1 MFNIPIYFEMLFN
14 LSKRNDWT
22 TPKALSES
30 LTLLLFPNV
39 KAYEYSG
46 FYNKFYKGKNKG
58 SLVYEGSQN
67 EIKQV
72 SYDKYIYKMADNF
85 RSLNFKNKN
94 FNPEIFAKNLLD
106 QIKNA
111 TNLNGS
117 VRSGLI
123 HSCSMNY
130 HENIYL
136 FLAESLY
143 YALLAQNDKNA
154 IYVKPKS
161 LMDNDLNFDDEPVW
175 KRILSEETFLSEKF
189 PPRFKQTLNLLT
201 DKDVDTFLKLLELVV
216 LDSDG
221 EYYLYA
227 PVTDAEVEL
236 YKKYGIG
243 DREFFSMKE
252 AGLVNLG
259 ERVDNKLTAYDSDF
273 CGFQNDNLVIAIQ
286 ADKVDSYQLNYKS
299 YAFTQVG
306 LYILEL
312 SEIETNDLFFT
323 ELANLVKQNYA
334 NAPVKVHLFSVE
346 DIEYAE
352 NIEMVDFSKDILQ

>member
-1 MFNIPIYFEMLFN
+1 MFNIPTYFEILFN
-14 LSKRNDWT
+14 LSTDNNWT
-22 TPKALSES
+22 TPKSLSES
-30 LTLLLFPNV
+30 LALLLFPNV

-46 FYNKFYKGKNKG
+46 FYNKFYNGKNKG

-67 EIKQV
+67 EIKQI
-72 SYDKYIYKMADNF
+72 SYDKYIYKMAENF

-123 HSCSMNY
+123 RSYSINC

-143 YALLAQNDKNA
+143 YALLAQNNKNA
-154 IYVKPKS
+154 NYVNPER
-161 LMDNDLNFDDEPVW
+161 LLDNDLNFDGEPAWV
-175 KRILSEETFLSEKF
+175 RIISEGAFLSGNF
-189 PPRFKQTLNLLT
+189 SPRFKQTLNLLT
-201 DKDVDTFLKLLELVV
+201 AKDVDTFLKLLELVI

-227 PVTDAEVEL
+227 PVTNGEVEL
-236 YKKYGIG
+236 YKKYEIG

-252 AGLVNLG
+252 AGLINLG

-286 ADKVDSYQLNYKS
+286 ADKVESYQLNYKS

-306 LYILEL
+306 LDLLEL
-312 SEIETNDLFFT
+312 AEIETSDLFFT

-346 DIEYAE
+346 DIEDAE

>member
-1 MFNIPIYFEMLFN
+1 MFNIPTYFETLFN

-22 TPKALSES
+22 TPKNLSES

-46 FYNKFYKGKNKG
+46 FYNKFYNGKNKG
-58 SLVYEGSQN
+58 VLVYEGSQN

-72 SYDKYIYKMADNF
+72 SHDKYIFKMADNF

-94 FNPEIFAKNLLD
+94 FNPEIFAKNLID
-106 QIKNA
+106 KIKDA

-117 VRSGLI
+117 VRSSLI
-123 HSCSMNY
+123 RSYSINC

-161 LMDNDLNFDDEPVW
+161 LMDNGLNVDDEPVW
-175 KRILSEETFLSEKF
+175 KRIISEETFLSEEF
-189 PPRFKQTLNLLT
+189 SPRFKQTVNLLT
-201 DKDVDTFLKLLELVV
+201 DKEVDIFLRLLELVV
-216 LDSDG
+216 LDSDE

-227 PVTDAEVEL
+227 PVTDEEVEL

-252 AGLVNLG
+252 AGLINLG

-273 CGFQNDNLVIAIQ
+273 CGFQNDNLVVAIQ
-286 ADKVDSYQLNYKS
+286 AEKIESYQLNYKS

-306 LYILEL
+306 LDLL
-312 SEIETNDLFFT
+312 GLAEIETSDLFFT
-323 ELANLVKQNYA
+323 ELAKLVKQNYA

-346 DIEYAE
+346 DIEDAE
-352 NIEMVDFSKDILQ
+352 DIEMIDFSKDILQ

>member
-46 FYNKFYKGKNKG
+46 FYNKFYNGKNKG
-58 SLVYEGSQN
+58 VLVYEGSQN

-72 SYDKYIYKMADNF
+72 SHDKYIFKMADNF

-94 FNPEIFAKNLLD
+94 FNPEIFAKNLID
-106 QIKNA
+106 KIKDA

-117 VRSGLI
+117 VRSSLI
-123 HSCSMNY
+123 RSYSINC

-161 LMDNDLNFDDEPVW
+161 LMDNGLNFDDEPVW
-175 KRILSEETFLSEKF
+175 KRIISEETFLSEEF
-189 PPRFKQTLNLLT
+189 SPRFKQTVNLLT
-201 DKDVDTFLKLLELVV
+201 DK
-216 LDSDG
+216 
-221 EYYLYA
+221 
-227 PVTDAEVEL
+227 EVEL

-252 AGLVNLG
+252 AGLINLG

-273 CGFQNDNLVIAIQ
+273 CGFQNDNLVVAIQ
-286 ADKVDSYQLNYKS
+286 AEKIESYQLNYKS

-306 LYILEL
+306 LDLL
-312 SEIETNDLFFT
+312 GLAEIETSDLFFT
-323 ELANLVKQNYA
+323 ELAKLVKQNYA

-346 DIEYAE
+346 DIEDAE
-352 NIEMVDFSKDILQ
+352 DIEMIDFSKDILQ